1 MEITIHTQ
9 VLSIATGIGFVVGAV
24 SSKTNFCTLGAVS
37 DWVNI
42 GDKARMC
49 AWLLAIAVAILGVTI
64 LDTTGLAVI
73 GTNTFPPYQTVSFAW
88 LRYLLGGLMFG
99 VGMTLASGCGNKTL
113 IRIGSGNIKSLVV
126 LVVASLSAYAMLW
139 TDFYSV
145 AFNPW
150 VAATSLDLKQYGFE
164 SQSVAELL
172 GSSHAATG
180 SVLGIT
186 LIGLVFAAKDFRQN
200 KDAMLG
206 GLVMGL
212 AVSAG
217 WYVTGGTMGTQ
228 WKEFA
233 DFADMRPLRVDTQSL
248 TFVSPMGDLVHY
260 LTSPRDF
267 SLLNFGIMT
276 MLGVTLGA
284 FFYSAWSRQLRRE
297 SFASG
302 KDFANHVIGA
312 MLMGVGG
319 VLAMGCTIGQGV
331 TGVSTLAIGSFLALL
346 SMIAGAFGTMK
357 YLYWRIL
364 HES

>member
-9 VLSIATGIGFVVGAV
+9 VLSIAAGIGFVVGAV

-42 GDKARMC
+42 GDMARMC

-64 LDTTGLAVI
+64 LDTTGLAMI
-73 GTNTFPPYQTVSFAW
+73 GTNTFPPYQTASFAW

-113 IRIGSGNIKSLVV
+113 IRIGSGNLKSLAV

-139 TDFYSV
+139 TDFYAV

-150 VAATSLDLKQYGFE
+150 VVATSIDLTQQGFQ
-164 SQSVAELL
+164 SQSLAELFGRSRAVTGGLL
-172 GSSHAATG
+172 GVA
-180 SVLGIT
+180 L
-186 LIGLVFAAKDFRQN
+186 LGLVFAARDFRQS

-206 GLVMGL
+206 GLIMGL
-212 AVSAG
+212 AVTAG
-217 WYVTGGTMGTQ
+217 WYVTGGALGIQ

-233 DFADMRPLRVDTQSL
+233 DFAEMRPLRVETQSL

-260 LTSPRDF
+260 LSSPRDV

-276 MLGVTLGA
+276 MLGVVLGS
-284 FFYSAWSRQLRRE
+284 FFYGAWSRQLRLE

-302 KDFANHVIGA
+302 KDLVNHLIGA
-312 MLMGVGG
+312 VFMGIGG

-331 TGVSTLAIGSFLALL
+331 TGVSTLAIGSILALL
-346 SMIAGAFGTMK
+346 AMIAGAFATMK

-364 HES
+364 REG